1 MEGDQVGN
9 GLAGIPAIEAVDLLE
24 VGDGDLLH
32 VFADLDLG
40 DDVSLIVLHRRQL
53 VYAAEHRLGP
63 GGDHPLTHAEHIDLG
78 ALQKQILDQ
87 ILVQGVGHGDFA
99 FGPPGVVQHLPGLPG
114 QIRHIAGVQPDAALG
129 DAHGFEHLIEGPDG
143 VGHAGFQGVV
153 GIHQQRGVGG
163 VNFAV
168 RLESIIL
175 RVEHLHPGVSHGAP
189 GGHAVQLV
197 RDGAGG
203 AAAAA
208 DIRGPCADDGGV
220 GALGPAGAELQHRAA
235 PCSPDDAVG
244 LGGNEALVVDGQQGK
259 GLDKLCFNGRS
270 PHHHQGLLGEH
281 RGPLRHGINVAGKP
295 EISQI
300 FQEFLAEQVPPP
312 KIRNVLLGEVQVLD
326 VVDQLLQA
334 RGNGKAALV
343 RHPAEEHVKI
353 RDLILEAVLEIPV
366 AHGQL
371 IKVAEHGHV
380 QLFLNV
386 HPSIPQIFVIL
397 AGVPAY
403 DSRFPPPQCN
413 RLLYASL
420 RK

>member
-1 MEGDQVGN
+1 M
-9 GLAGIPAIEAVDLLE
+9 
-24 VGDGDLLH
+24 
-32 VFADLDLG
+32 
-40 DDVSLIVLHRRQL
+40 
-53 VYAAEHRLGP
+53 
-63 GGDHPLTHAEHIDLG
+63 
-78 ALQKQILDQ
+78 
-87 ILVQGVGHGDFA
+87 
-99 FGPPGVVQHLPGLPG
+99 
-114 QIRHIAGVQPDAALG
+114 
-129 DAHGFEHLIEGPDG
+129 
-143 VGHAGFQGVV
+143 
-153 GIHQQRGVGG
+153 
-163 VNFAV
+163 
-168 RLESIIL
+168 
-175 RVEHLHPGVSHGAP
+175 
-189 GGHAVQLV
+189 
-197 RDGAGG
+197 
-203 AAAAA
+203 
-208 DIRGPCADDGGV
+208 
-220 GALGPAGAELQHRAA
+220 
-235 PCSPDDAVG
+235 
-244 LGGNEALVVDGQQGK
+244 VDGQQGK